1 MHRYQILAVV
11 GWIILATMSQAARY
25 NRVVDLGQAA
35 PPWSELATVDGHT
48 YAIDSLRG
56 ADAIVIVFT
65 CNHCPYA
72 QAWEKRLVSAANT
85 YSNRSVRF
93 ALISANDPV
102 AYPEDSFDEM
112 KARAESQNYPFPY
125 LFDDSQNVARSY
137 GAERTPEVFVLD
149 ANQHLRYHGAVDDN
163 SNEDE
168 VSQHWMRDALDNL
181 TTGSDLSVVNTT
193 PVGCTI
199 KWR

>member
-1 MHRYQILAVV
+1 
-11 GWIILATMSQAARY
+11 
-25 NRVVDLGQAA
+25 
-35 PPWSELATVDGHT
+35 
-48 YAIDSLRG
+48 
-56 ADAIVIVFT
+56 
-65 CNHCPYA
+65 
-72 QAWEKRLVSAANT
+72 
-85 YSNRSVRF
+85 
-93 ALISANDPV
+93 
-102 AYPEDSFDEM
+102 M

-149 ANQHLRYHGAVDDN
+149 ANQQLRYHGAVDDN

-168 VSQHWMRDALDNL
+168 VSQHWMRDALDSL

>member
-1 MHRYQILAVV
+1 MTALPIGATAPSFNLPATNGSSITLESLA
-11 GWIILATMSQAARY
+11 
-25 NRVVDLGQAA
+25 
-35 PPWSELATVDGHT
+35 
-48 YAIDSLRG
+48 G
-56 ADAIVIVFT
+56 ASIVVIVFT

-72 QAWEKRLVSAANT
+72 QAWENRLVSAANT
-85 YSNRSVRF
+85 YRPRNVRF

-112 KARAESQNYPFPY
+112 KARAESHNYPFPY
-125 LFDDSQNVARSY
+125 LFDGSQNVARSY

-149 ANQHLRYHGAVDDN
+149 TNQELRYHGAVDDN

-168 VSQHWMRDALDNL
+168 VSQHWMRDALDSL

-199 KWR
+199 KWL